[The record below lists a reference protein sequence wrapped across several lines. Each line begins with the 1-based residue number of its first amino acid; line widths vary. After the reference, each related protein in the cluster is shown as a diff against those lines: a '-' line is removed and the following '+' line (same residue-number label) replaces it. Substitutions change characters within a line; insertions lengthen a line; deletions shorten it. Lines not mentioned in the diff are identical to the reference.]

1 MPGIFTHFISG
12 EKVLEKITDKI
23 PLNLLTKT
31 GGYLI
36 SDFKAPTF
44 LDITAFP
51 LKRMTA

>member
-12 EKVLEKITDKI
+12 EKVLEKITDKDT
-23 PLNLLTKT
+23 LE
-31 GGYLI
+31 LI
-36 SDFKAPTF
+36 NQDRRIFDFGLQGPDF